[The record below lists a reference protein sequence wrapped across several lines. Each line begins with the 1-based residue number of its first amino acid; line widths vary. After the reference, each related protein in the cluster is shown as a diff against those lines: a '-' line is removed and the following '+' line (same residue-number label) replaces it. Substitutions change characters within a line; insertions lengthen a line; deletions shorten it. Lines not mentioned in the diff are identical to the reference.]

1 MLAIYFYMVYK
12 VVIRGVAQPGRVLG
26 LGPRCRMFES
36 CRPDH
41 KIKPP
46 IWVVLFYV
54 SDGMRRTCDNSMFGW
69 SVSDIMSSYRETAPC
84 G

>member
-1 MLAIYFYMVYK
+1 MWDIMYKVNKKMNYVNFLLAICFNMVYK
-12 VVIRGVAQPGRVLG
+12 TFIRGVAQPGRVLG

-41 KIKPP
+41 KKPLAR
-46 IWVVLFYV
+46 VVFLL
-54 SDGMRRTCDNSMFGW
+54 GKMRRTGKACP
-69 SVSDIMSSYRETAPC
+69 RETI

>member
-1 MLAIYFYMVYK
+1 MGIIMWDIMYKVNKKMNYVNFLLAICFNMVYK
-12 VVIRGVAQPGRVLG
+12 TVIRGVAQPGRVLG

-54 SDGMRRTCDNSMFGW
+54 SGGM
-69 SVSDIMSSYRETAPC
+69 I
-84 G
+84 